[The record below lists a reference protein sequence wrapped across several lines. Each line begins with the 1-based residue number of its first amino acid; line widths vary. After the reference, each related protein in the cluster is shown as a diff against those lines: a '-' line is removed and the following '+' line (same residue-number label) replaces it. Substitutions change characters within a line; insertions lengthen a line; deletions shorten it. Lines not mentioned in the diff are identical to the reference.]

1 MMHNISVTMRDR
13 RLVTKDH
20 LQVTTHCRSCGHATD
35 DITWPKTIN
44 DDNITRWKNLYH
56 RWPTRATMVLSVK
69 ERTLIVKQSTAMG
82 QVPCS
87 MEHIF
92 SCFFLISGE
101 GSAPQLRWLKRY
113 KCKKAADPCVDL
125 LACST
130 HSRTSHLDVWL
141 QDSLLHAQ
149 RVVHRDCNP
158 GPFFPI
164 PGFGIEKFLIPGS
177 RRD

>member
-1 MMHNISVTMRDR
+1 MRDR

-92 SCFFLISGE
+92 SCFFLNFWGGLSSPTALVEAVQVQE
-101 GSAPQLRWLKRY
+101 GCRSMRRPSCLQHSLTHLPLR
-113 KCKKAADPCVDL
+113 C
-125 LACST
+125 LATGQSFTCT
-130 HSRTSHLDVWL
+130 EGR
-141 QDSLLHAQ
+141 A
-149 RVVHRDCNP
+149 
-158 GPFFPI
+158 
-164 PGFGIEKFLIPGS
+164 
-177 RRD
+177 